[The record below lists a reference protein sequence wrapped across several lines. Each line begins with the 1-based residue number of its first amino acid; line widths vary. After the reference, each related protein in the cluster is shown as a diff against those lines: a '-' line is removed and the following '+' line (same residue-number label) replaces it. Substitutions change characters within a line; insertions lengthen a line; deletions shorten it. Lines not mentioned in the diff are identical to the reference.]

1 MKTIAQTDNGTAAKT
16 AMPLINDCRVTG
28 ESEPTTKHDLA
39 FLVYEAEVEP
49 PTLAPPIKDE
59 AYYVSSIKT
68 AWNKAFE
75 SVLEVGRLL
84 NAAAEIL
91 QPKRFR
97 GAFVKKLP
105 FSYSVARRL
114 MNLAKSPRIN
124 DPKYRRLFPVSWNTL
139 NEIMNLP
146 EEAFQR
152 ALRNRQIHPGCQWK
166 DINRIRREYD
176 LAKQMDAKVTVTEA
190 SPKSED
196 ASSYRVEHVESHPD
210 DELKAN
216 WGEEQDSADPEAM
229 KEVMEK
235 TVAAHVSG
243 AKSLRQGVLNRNK
256 RSSERPT
263 APKPLYLWI
272 AADLQKA
279 HRDEL
284 ATLVEELNRRLPQRY
299 GFISEVRMGVP
310 K

>member
-1 MKTIAQTDNGTAAKT
+1 MLENNNNTTETEATPVKVAVA
-16 AMPLINDCRVTG
+16 
-28 ESEPTTKHDLA
+28 SEPTTKPDLA
-39 FLVYEAEVEP
+39 FMVYEAEVEP

-59 AYYVSSIKT
+59 AYYVSSIKS

-97 GAFVKKLP
+97 RAFVKKLP
-105 FSYSVARRL
+105 FTYSVVRRL
-114 MNLAKSPRIN
+114 MKLAESPRIN

-152 ALRNRQIHPGCQWK
+152 ALRNRQINPGCQWK
-166 DINRIRREYD
+166 DINRIRREYE
-176 LAKQMDAKVTVTEA
+176 LAKQMDAKVKVT
-190 SPKSED
+190 
-196 ASSYRVEHVESHPD
+196 VEHVESQAD
-210 DELKAN
+210 DELEATL
-216 WGEEQDSADPEAM
+216 GEDQDNADSEAM

-235 TVAAHVSG
+235 RVAAHVSG
-243 AKSLRQGVLNRNK
+243 NKPLSQGVLNRNK
-256 RSSERPT
+256 RSAERST

-272 AADLQKA
+272 AADVQES

-284 ATLVEELNRRLPQRY
+284 ATLVEELNRRLPQQY
-299 GFISEVRMGVP
+299 AFISEVQMGVP